1 VSEVRGILGAH
12 VPLRRLAWFLPLPFL
27 IGLGAFASVR
37 VADRVGAA
45 LALALDS
52 VAAFMVSSARQ
63 APEPESE
70 GFDSSQV
77 QEALIPVAVAASGT
91 GSASKQGGSRQ
102 HGSKA
107 KSKAKAGERVVF
119 VDAKT
124 VLRLAESRARPRGVP
139 VKADGPRPAGL
150 RLVRV
155 SELGIGVQD
164 GDVLTRAVGQPALS
178 SSAIVQAVLV
188 ARARGDKVLQG
199 EFWRGGERW
208 LLRVEQPYLPKP

>member
-1 VSEVRGILGAH
+1 

-27 IGLGAFASVR
+27 IALGAFASVR

-45 LALALDS
+45 LARALDS
-52 VAAFMVSSARQ
+52 VAAFMVSSARP
-63 APEPESE
+63 APEPE
-70 GFDSSQV
+70 GFESSQA
-77 QEALIPVAVAASGT
+77 QEPLIPVAVAASGT
-91 GSASKQGGSRQ
+91 SSAPKQGSSRQ
-102 HGSKA
+102 NGSKA

-139 VKADGPRPAGL
+139 VKAEGSRPAGL

-188 ARARGDKVLQG
+188 ARARGDKVLEG